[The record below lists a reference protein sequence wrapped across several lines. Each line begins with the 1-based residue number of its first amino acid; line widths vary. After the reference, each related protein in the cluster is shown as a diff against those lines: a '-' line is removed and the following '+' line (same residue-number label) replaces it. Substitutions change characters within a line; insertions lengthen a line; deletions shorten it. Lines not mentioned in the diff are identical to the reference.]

1 MAKGDQ
7 EEQSILEATT
17 SAGKSSPLKDLLK
30 YLMDLLSVFSFPYLS
45 PAVLREFRTFL
56 YGHLRL

>member
-56 YGHLRL
+56 CGHLR

>member
-17 SAGKSSPLKDLLK
+17 TAGKSSPLKDLK

-45 PAVLREFRTFL
+45 PAVLRKFRTFL
-56 YGHLRL
+56 YGHLR